1 MGLRQNFGWSTVGRT
16 LLMAAAVLAASTL
29 ARAAPVTLQFVT
41 KQFPPYAYSGPEG
54 RPAGPMVDLLFAACA
69 RAQLL
74 CTVSVLPWR
83 RALRLT
89 ETGDVDGI
97 FPIVD
102 SPQRR
107 ADFDLS
113 ADVVR
118 GRYVLLGVSCERD
131 CSGLQPPAARTIA
144 AFGPSEAV
152 QSLRS
157 VVAESPGAQAQIES
171 DHQIVVRKL
180 LAGRY
185 GANGL
190 ALVNEAVA
198 RWQVSGTDPRRL
210 QTVAVVRDLDYT
222 YALVRKPGREDLMPR
237 FSDAIN
243 QLCRSGETAQIFKPY
258 GLLASN
264 CQPAGAPKRAPRFSP
279 QRYYHEIL
287 R

>member
-1 MGLRQNFGWSTVGRT
+1 MSPRQHFGWSAVGRA
-16 LLMAAAVLAASTL
+16 LLIAGAVLAGSTSAS
-29 ARAAPVTLQFVT
+29 ASPVTLQFVT

-69 RAQLL
+69 KAQLP

-89 ETGDVDGI
+89 ETGEVDGI

-113 ADVVR
+113 VDVVR
-118 GRYVLLGVSCERD
+118 GRYVLLGMACERD
-131 CSGLQPPAARTIA
+131 CSEVQPPAAHTIA

-152 QSLRS
+152 RSLRS
-157 VVAESPGAQAQIES
+157 VVAQSPGAQAQIES

-198 RWQVSGTDPRRL
+198 RWQILGADPRRL
-210 QTVAVVRDLDYT
+210 QTVAVVRDFDYT
-222 YALVRKPGREDLMPR
+222 YALVRKPGREDLLPR
-237 FSDAIN
+237 FSDALN

-264 CQPAGAPKRAPRFSP
+264 CQPASASKRTPRFSP
-279 QRYYHEIL
+279 PRYYHEIF